1 VSHVPK
7 KADTKPKEREFRHF
21 SFSYVEW
28 NFLQS
33 LVGPIGKLLFFFGAI
48 ACLKPRVTI
57 EAESSSDEPGL
68 RARRPH
74 KVISETED
82 YAKVLKPYREVENLN
97 AIA

>member
-1 VSHVPK
+1 MSNGISYSHSSGRS
-7 KADTKPKEREFRHF
+7 E
-21 SFSYVEW
+21 
-28 NFLQS
+28 NF
-33 LVGPIGKLLFFFGAI
+33 FFFGAI

-82 YAKVLKPYREVENLN
+82 YAKVLKPYREAENLN